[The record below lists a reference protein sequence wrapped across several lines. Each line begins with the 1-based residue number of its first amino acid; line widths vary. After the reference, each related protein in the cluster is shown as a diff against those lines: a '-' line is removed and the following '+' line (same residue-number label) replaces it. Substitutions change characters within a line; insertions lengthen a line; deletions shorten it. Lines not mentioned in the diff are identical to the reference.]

1 MENRSYA
8 PDKLYAFFSPNKIII
23 GAGAAKGVGAQVRGL
38 NCTKALIVTE
48 PGIIRAGLLES
59 IRESLLSE
67 KIEVGIFDRV
77 ELEPPARVMDEC
89 GERAREGGFDII
101 VGLGGG
107 SSLDT
112 AKGAS
117 IVATNKGK
125 VLDYAGM
132 DRVPARGLPKI
143 FLPTTTSGSEVTRV
157 FAPTDETDGTKKV
170 IYSTFN
176 LADVAIVDPLLTVSL
191 PPDITADTGIDAL
204 AAAIETY
211 VCVNESP
218 FSDLLALEAIRLVSR
233 SLPVAFAKGNHVG
246 AKFDLCLAA
255 LFGNLAWQS
264 GGLGAVHGLTYVLET
279 ECGLKH
285 ARASSVMLPHVMEY
299 NLVGNPRKYG
309 EIAGA
314 MGESVDG
321 LSFFEAA
328 ERSVRAVKRLLLA
341 VNISDRLSD
350 YGVTRENVPR
360 LVAGAMKQ
368 ARLFVPNPR
377 NLTEEDVEKIYL
389 KALGYT

>member
-1 MENRSYA
+1 MEKSSWP
-8 PDKLYAFFSPNKIII
+8 PDKLCAFFSPNKIMI
-23 GAGAAKGVGAQVRGL
+23 GAGAAKKTGIEARGL
-38 NCTKALIVTE
+38 GGTKALIVTD
-48 PGIIRAGLLES
+48 PGIVKAGLLEG
-59 IRESLLSE
+59 IRDSLLSE
-67 KIEVGIFDRV
+67 KIDVGIFDRV

-89 GERAREGGFDII
+89 GRYAREGNFDII
-101 VGLGGG
+101 IGLGGG

-117 IVATNKGK
+117 IIATNKGK
-125 VLDYAGM
+125 VLDYAGT
-132 DRVPARGLPKI
+132 DLVPVRGLPKI
-143 FLPTTTSGSEVTRV
+143 FLPTTASGSEVTRV

-170 IYSTFN
+170 IYTMFN
-176 LADVAIVDPLLTVSL
+176 LADVAIVDPLLTLSL
-191 PPDITADTGIDAL
+191 PPDLTADTGIDGL
-204 AAAIETY
+204 VAAIETY
-211 VCVNESP
+211 VSVNETP

-233 SLPVAFAKGNHVG
+233 SLPVAFAKADHVG

-285 ARASSVMLPHVMEY
+285 ARASSIMLPHVMEY
-299 NLVGNPRKYG
+299 NLVGNVRKYG
-309 EIAGA
+309 EVALA
-314 MGESVDG
+314 MGEHIEG
-321 LSFFEAA
+321 LSPFEAA
-328 ERSVRAVKRLLLA
+328 ERSVRAVKRLLAA

-350 YGVTRENVPR
+350 YGVAKEKIPR

-389 KALGYT
+389 KALG